1 MQFTLTVAGLGETA
15 AHALA
20 AVIEAAEVPP
30 LAVAVNEV
38 DESAKIWNVVAY
50 FADETQASGCARL
63 LVASSGDVTVA
74 PLPEI
79 DWVRR
84 SLEGLSPVA
93 AGRFYLH
100 GRHDRAHRRPGGIS
114 LEIDAGTAFGTG
126 HHATTM
132 GCLLVLDDI
141 LKHKSPRQIL
151 DVGCGTGVLA
161 IATAKALK
169 SAVLANDI
177 DPVAT
182 SVTLLNARAN
192 DVAPLVTAITAP
204 GLKHRRIAAA
214 APFDLIFA
222 NILALPLVALAG
234 DLSATLAPGG
244 TLVLS
249 GLTHDQEAL
258 VRAAYRNRGLIPRP
272 PRRIGI
278 WSTLVFDK
286 KGKRPRRFRRGRQM
300 AAQLRRLGTGLV
312 APHHPV
318 DFRTAHADI
327 GKQPVIERLQLAL
340 GPAARHIVDDAAGD
354 AGQKVGNEMGAV
366 AAGLAGESGRGH
378 GLLLFVTP
386 DQRPLGYRTR

>member
-1 MQFTLTVAGLGETA
+1 MQFTLTVAGLGEAA
-15 AHALA
+15 AHVLA

-30 LAVAVNEV
+30 LAVALNEV

-50 FADETQASGCARL
+50 FPDETRANDCARL
-63 LVASSGDVTVA
+63 IMAQSRDITIA
-74 PLPEI
+74 PLPEV

-93 AGRFYLH
+93 AARFYLH
-100 GRHDRAHRRPGGIS
+100 GAHDRAHRRSGGIS

-126 HHATTM
+126 HHATTT
-132 GCLLVLDDI
+132 GCLLALDDI
-141 LKHKSPRQIL
+141 LKHKAPRQVL

-161 IATAKALK
+161 IATAKALRRNVF
-169 SAVLANDI
+169 ATDI

-182 SVTLLNARAN
+182 NVALLNARAN
-192 DVAPLVTAITAP
+192 GLAPLVTAITAA

-234 DLSATLAPGG
+234 DLSISLAPGG
-244 TLVLS
+244 TIVLS
-249 GLTHDQEAL
+249 GLTRDQEGL

-286 KGKRPRRFRRGRQM
+286 NGERPRRLRHGRQM
-300 AAQLRRLGTGLV
+300 A
-312 APHHPV
+312 
-318 DFRTAHADI
+318 TAI
-327 GKQPVIERLQLAL
+327 GPRWEL
-340 GPAARHIVDDAAGD
+340 D
-354 AGQKVGNEMGAV
+354 
-366 AAGLAGESGRGH
+366 
-378 GLLLFVTP
+378 
-386 DQRPLGYRTR
+386 

>member
-1 MQFTLTVAGLGETA
+1 
-15 AHALA
+15 
-20 AVIEAAEVPP
+20 
-30 LAVAVNEV
+30 
-38 DESAKIWNVVAY
+38 
-50 FADETQASGCARL
+50 
-63 LVASSGDVTVA
+63 
-74 PLPEI
+74 LPEI

-84 SLEGLSPVA
+84 SLEGLSPVV

-100 GRHDRAHRRPGGIS
+100 GAHDRAHRRSGGIS

-132 GCLLVLDDI
+132 GCLLALDDI
-141 LKHKSPRQIL
+141 LKHKAPRQIL

-161 IATAKALK
+161 IATAKALRR
-169 SAVLANDI
+169 AVLANDI

-182 SVTLLNARAN
+182 SVTRLNARAN

-222 NILALPLVALAG
+222 NILALPLVTLAG
-234 DLSATLAPGG
+234 GLSATLAPGG

-258 VRAAYRNRGLIPRP
+258 VRAAYRNRALIPRP
-272 PRRIGI
+272 PRRIGN

-300 AAQLRRLGTGLV
+300 ASA
-312 APHHPV
+312 
-318 DFRTAHADI
+318 I
-327 GKQPVIERLQLAL
+327 G
-340 GPAARHIVDDAAGD
+340 AG
-354 AGQKVGNEMGAV
+354 
-366 AAGLAGESGRGH
+366 
-378 GLLLFVTP
+378 
-386 DQRPLGYRTR
+386 